1 MTHQAPPTPASAGPD
16 PGRQIAQLRE
26 ALRLV
31 ERLAGEQRAHDRG
44 LDEAAR
50 ISSAYDVALPVVQ
63 RRFEALANETALWA
77 AAGVEALLAA
87 GDGSPS
93 RAAAARLARQLD
105 TALADLAALLR
116 QAPGIVGPRMAF
128 GDGRRSQELD
138 SD

>member
-77 AAGVEALLAA
+77 AAGVEALLASGNGA
-87 GDGSPS
+87 PS
-93 RAAAARLARQLD
+93 RAAAMRLARQLD
-105 TALADLAALLR
+105 TALGDLAALLR
-116 QAPGIVGPRMAF
+116 
-128 GDGRRSQELD
+128 
-138 SD
+138 

>member
-31 ERLAGEQRAHDRG
+31 ERIAGEERGSDRA

-50 ISSAYDVALPVVQ
+50 ISGAYDIALPVVQ
-63 RRFEALANETALWA
+63 RRFEALASETALWA

-87 GDGSPS
+87 GSANPS
-93 RAAAARLARQLD
+93 RAAAARLARKLD
-105 TALADLAALLR
+105 NALDELAGMLC
-116 QAPGIVGPRMAF
+116 
-128 GDGRRSQELD
+128 
-138 SD
+138 